1 MLKNKDRLLS
11 ELPPM
16 NRSTLKRLEA
26 YAVVAALVSILVPMP
41 VNGDPLA
48 KLEVPTGQA
57 LFHEYCS
64 QCHGADGIGDGPM
77 AKVLKTPPADLTTI
91 KQRAQGAFPATRIVE
106 IIRYGGSLPGHGAE
120 GMPVWGKVFSEERG
134 GGKFGAAYSRKAVIE
149 LKRYLE
155 SDSEALEFRKLR
167 HLGRRMPHREL
178 RSESMYPARSRISL
192 RVKCMFGIGA

>member
-1 MLKNKDRLLS
+1 LKYKYNEKRAIGLSKKKDRLLS
-11 ELPPM
+11 GLPPM

-26 YAVVAALVSILVPMP
+26 YAVVAALVSILGPMP

-91 KQRAQGAFPATRIVE
+91 KQRAQGAFPATRVVE

-134 GGKFGAAYSRKAVIE
+134 GGKFAAAYSRKAVIE

-155 SDSEALEFRKLR
+155 SIQK
-167 HLGRRMPHREL
+167 P
-178 RSESMYPARSRISL
+178 
-192 RVKCMFGIGA
+192 